1 MGRYGE
7 PHERRV
13 LRAFSAD
20 ERTRVRPR
28 TAHGGTVPPMRRV
41 ALAACLLA
49 IPAVAACGGNDD
61 DGARKAA
68 EGYVQTLGK
77 RDGAGTC
84 ARMTKGLQRQFT
96 DAVVRTAP
104 QFRGKACPNV
114 MQTAL
119 NTIPAAQLK
128 QFSQAT
134 IDDLKVDG
142 DTGTFRYTLGK
153 IRVNGRVAK
162 EDGDWKVS
170 CCVPSAGGG

>member
-1 MGRYGE
+1 
-7 PHERRV
+7 
-13 LRAFSAD
+13 
-20 ERTRVRPR
+20 
-28 TAHGGTVPPMRRV
+28 MRRA

-49 IPAVAACGGNDD
+49 IPGAAACGGDD
-61 DGARKAA
+61 EGGARKAA

-84 ARMTKGLQRQFT
+84 ERMTQGLQQQFT
-96 DAVVRTAP
+96 AAVVRTAP
-104 QFRGKACPNV
+104 QFRGKSCPAV

-142 DTGTFRYTLGK
+142 DAGSFRYTLGT

-162 EDGDWKVS
+162 EDGEWKVS

>member
-170 CCVPSAGGG
+170 CCVPNAGGG

>member
-1 MGRYGE
+1 
-7 PHERRV
+7 
-13 LRAFSAD
+13 
-20 ERTRVRPR
+20 
-28 TAHGGTVPPMRRV
+28 MRRV
-41 ALAACLLA
+41 VLAACLLA
-49 IPAVAACGGNDD
+49 IPGASACGGGNDE

-84 ARMTKGLQRQFT
+84 SRMTKGLQRQFT

-104 QFRGKACPNV
+104 QFRGKGCPGV
-114 MQTAL
+114 MQSAL

-128 QFSQAT
+128 QFSQAK

-142 DTGTFRYTLGK
+142 DTGTFRYTLGT

-170 CCVPSAGGG
+170 CCVPGGGG

>member
-1 MGRYGE
+1 
-7 PHERRV
+7 
-13 LRAFSAD
+13 
-20 ERTRVRPR
+20 
-28 TAHGGTVPPMRRV
+28 MRRV

-49 IPAVAACGGNDD
+49 IPGAAACGGGNGE
-61 DGARKAA
+61 DGARNAA

-77 RDGAGTC
+77 RDGPGTC
-84 ARMTKGLQRQFT
+84 SRMTKGLQRQFT

-104 QFRGKACPNV
+104 QFRGKSCQAV
-114 MQTAL
+114 MQSAL

-128 QFSQAT
+128 QFSQAK

-170 CCVPSAGGG
+170 CCVPNAGGG

>member
-1 MGRYGE
+1 
-7 PHERRV
+7 
-13 LRAFSAD
+13 
-20 ERTRVRPR
+20 
-28 TAHGGTVPPMRRV
+28 MRRV

-49 IPAVAACGGNDD
+49 IPTAAACGGGDD
-61 DGARKAA
+61 EAGARKAA
-68 EGYVQTLGK
+68 EGYVRTLGK

-104 QFRGKACPNV
+104 QFRGRPCGQV

-119 NTIPAAQLK
+119 NTIPAAQLR
-128 QFSQAT
+128 QFGSAK
-134 IDDLKVDG
+134 IEDLKVKG
-142 DTGTFRYTLGK
+142 DSGTFRYTLGK
-153 IRVNGRVAK
+153 INVDGKVAR

>member
-1 MGRYGE
+1 
-7 PHERRV
+7 
-13 LRAFSAD
+13 
-20 ERTRVRPR
+20 
-28 TAHGGTVPPMRRV
+28 MRRV

-49 IPAVAACGGNDD
+49 IPGAVACGGDD
-61 DGARKAA
+61 KEGARKAA
-68 EGYVQTLGK
+68 EGYVRTLGK

-104 QFRGKACPNV
+104 QFRGRSCGAV

-119 NTIPAAQLK
+119 NTIPTAQLS
-128 QFSQAT
+128 QFSKAK
-134 IDDLKVDG
+134 IDDLKVNG
-142 DTGTFRYTLGK
+142 DSGSFRYTLGK
-153 IRVNGRVAK
+153 IRVAGKVAK

>member
-1 MGRYGE
+1 
-7 PHERRV
+7 
-13 LRAFSAD
+13 
-20 ERTRVRPR
+20 
-28 TAHGGTVPPMRRV
+28 MRRV

-49 IPAVAACGGNDD
+49 IPGAAACGGNDE

-68 EGYVQTLGK
+68 EGYVTTLGK

-84 ARMTKGLQRQFT
+84 ARMTKSLQRQFT

-104 QFRGKACPNV
+104 QFRGRGCTQV

-119 NTIPAAQLK
+119 NSIPAAQLK
-128 QFSQAT
+128 QFGNAKIQ
-134 IDDLKVDG
+134 DLKVDG

-153 IRVNGRVAK
+153 INVDGKVAK

>member
-1 MGRYGE
+1 
-7 PHERRV
+7 
-13 LRAFSAD
+13 
-20 ERTRVRPR
+20 
-28 TAHGGTVPPMRRV
+28 MRRV

-49 IPAVAACGGNDD
+49 IPGAAACGGNDEA
-61 DGARKAA
+61 GARKAA
-68 EGYVQTLGK
+68 EGYVKTLGK
-77 RDGAGTC
+77 RDGPGTC

-104 QFRGKACPNV
+104 QFRGRSCQDV

-128 QFSQAT
+128 QFAAAK

-142 DTGTFRYTLGK
+142 DTGSFRYTLGK
-153 IRVNGRVAK
+153 IRVQGKVAK
-162 EDGDWKVS
+162 ENGDWKVS